1 MKISKKEQK
10 KTRKRIL
17 NAAADVIIEKG
28 FKSATM
34 REIAR
39 RADVGD
45 ATIYNYFVSKE
56 KLLYGYCEQKQ
67 EDVADALKAIDNLH
81 EYSLKEQLQQL
92 AEMEIEQWVPDRE
105 FLAEVFQLTYYSPA
119 ASVVNLAETRRRYT
133 RMVNDII
140 TAAID
145 VGEIPEQPYQE
156 LLAPLAW
163 DYSTGILGYWL
174 KDDSEGFANTTQLI
188 DRTTEIIA
196 LVLHTGMIGKTLDLF
211 SFLFRSHVSRHID
224 ELSEL
229 AAPWKTA
236 KRRFMQA
243 NDNPV
248 NKRK

>member
-1 MKISKKEQK
+1 MKISKEAQS

-17 NAAADVIIEKG
+17 SAAADVIIDKG
-28 FKSATM
+28 FKSASM

-39 RADVGD
+39 RAEVGD
-45 ATIYNYFVSKE
+45 ATIYNYFSSKE

-67 EDVADALKAIDNLH
+67 EDVATALKAIDDFN

-92 AEMEIEQWVPDRE
+92 AEMEIEQWLPDRE
-105 FLAEVFQLTYYSPA
+105 FLAEVFELTYYSPA
-119 ASVVNLAETRRRYT
+119 ASIVNLAETRRRFSS
-133 RMVNDII
+133 MVDEII
-140 TAAID
+140 SAAIE

-174 KDDSEGFANTTQLI
+174 KDDSDGFANTTQLI
-188 DRTTEIIA
+188 DRTTEITA

-211 SFLFRSHVSRHID
+211 SFLFRSHVSRHIE
-224 ELSEL
+224 ELRQVS
-229 AAPWKTA
+229 APWKQA

-243 NDNPV
+243 DDE
-248 NKRK
+248 